1 MAKLSV
7 EEEQKRMMLY
17 NQGLSDIEIARKCG
31 VALSTIAE
39 WRLSRKL
46 PKRKEYKEHTD
57 SGVPM
62 EKALTPQQCRMVRQ
76 FLKTLV
82 YAKNINPDLD
92 LSDFIQQ
99 YRKILNGYIT
109 RRPYKHENQAL
120 G

>member
-1 MAKLSV
+1 MAKLSE

-17 NQGLSDIEIARKCG
+17 NQGLSDTEIAKKCG
-31 VALSTIAE
+31 VASSAIAE
-39 WRLSRKL
+39 WRLRRKL
-46 PKRKEYKEHTD
+46 PKIKVD
-57 SGVPM
+57 SGIPM
-62 EKALTPQQCRMVRQ
+62 EKALNPQQCRIVRQ

-109 RRPYKHENQAL
+109 RRPYKNENQAI

>member
-1 MAKLSV
+1 MAKLSE
-7 EEEQKRMMLY
+7 EEEQKRIMLY
-17 NQGLSDIEIARKCG
+17 NQGLSDTEIAKKCG
-31 VALSTIAE
+31 VTSSAIAE

-46 PKRKEYKEHTD
+46 PKRKEHTD

-62 EKALTPQQCRMVRQ
+62 EKALTPQQCRIVRQ

-109 RRPYKHENQAL
+109 RRPYKHENKAL